1 MPNKPN
7 GQGKNARKSQ
17 GVALIRNRGPARF
30 PWLVVRSL
38 LFFQVTRESSCFFS
52 AAYKLTLLHIS
63 VQYGEIFTEN
73 LVLLALC
80 VRGTQPCVRP
90 HKWLNSEYFLLYSQV
105 QQRQL
110 FLCVPY
116 QKKPG
121 NSCKQ
126 NNESGS
132 SSAEKSSKSS
142 GNLLE
147 TLLLA
152 WVRFISSCNSNIQ
165 YLSSTLMS
173 QLKLIPHLP

>member
-7 GQGKNARKSQ
+7 GEGKNARKSQ

-38 LFFQVTRESSCFFS
+38 LFFQVTRVSSRFFS
-52 AAYKLTLLHIS
+52 AAHKLTLLHIS

-116 QKKPG
+116 QKKREIHASRKTKVGVPLQRKAANPQVTSWRLYSWHG
-121 NSCKQ
+121 CDLFLH
-126 NNESGS
+126 
-132 SSAEKSSKSS
+132 A
-142 GNLLE
+142 
-147 TLLLA
+147 TTTY
-152 WVRFISSCNSNIQ
+152 NI
-165 YLSSTLMS
+165 
-173 QLKLIPHLP
+173 